1 VSERPASPSPPQCHD
16 RDAPPPSAAV
26 RAPDRVPSAPTP
38 APVSVIDYEFPLN
51 ERTRTLLRLEDLYD
65 KLTWFASKDHPLEHH
80 TALVTLFEIVEVASR
95 ADLKSDLLQELE
107 RQKHSLEALRNNP
120 QVLSE
125 ALDAVLAEIDH
136 AASRLYG
143 LTGKVGQELRDNEW
157 LMSIRQRSNI
167 PGGVCEFDL
176 PSYHYWQHRPAAAR
190 RADLDQWIAP
200 FLPLRDSLAIVL
212 RILRDSGKSA
222 QRLAEGGVFQQM
234 LAGRAVQLVRVRV
247 GADIAGVPEVSA
259 NRYMLNIRFVQQEG
273 PTGRSRGVETDVP
286 FDLTFCNL

>member
-1 VSERPASPSPPQCHD
+1 M
-16 RDAPPPSAAV
+16 PPPANPGL
-26 RAPDRVPSAPTP
+26 APDCVPSAPTP
-38 APVSVIDYEFPLN
+38 VAVSVIDYEFPLN
-51 ERTRTLLRLEDLYD
+51 ERTRTLRRLED
-65 KLTWFASKDHPLEHH
+65 
-80 TALVTLFEIVEVASR
+80 
-95 ADLKSDLLQELE
+95 
-107 RQKHSLEALRNNP
+107 
-120 QVLSE
+120 
-125 ALDAVLAEIDH
+125 
-136 AASRLYG
+136 
-143 LTGKVGQELRDNEW
+143 NEG

-176 PSYHYWQHRPAAAR
+176 PSYHYWQHRPAADR

-247 GADIAGVPEVSA
+247 GAGIPCVPEVSA
-259 NRYMLNIRFVQQEG
+259 NRYMLNIRFVQHDG
-273 PTGRSRGVETDVP
+273 PTGRSKGLDSDIP

>member
-1 VSERPASPSPPQCHD
+1 M
-16 RDAPPPSAAV
+16 PPPANPGPT
-26 RAPDRVPSAPTP
+26 PDCVPSAPTP
-38 APVSVIDYEFPLN
+38 VAVSVIDYEFPLN

-65 KLTWFASKDHPLEHH
+65 KLIWFVAKDHPLEHH

-125 ALDAVLAEIDH
+125 ALDAVLSEIDH
-136 AASRLYG
+136 ASSRLYG

-176 PSYHYWQHRPAAAR
+176 PSYHYWQHRPAADR

-200 FLPLRDSLAIVL
+200 FMPLRDSLAIVL
-212 RILRDSGKSA
+212 RILRDSGKSG

-247 GADIAGVPEVSA
+247 GAGIPCVPEVSA
-259 NRYMLNIRFVQQEG
+259 NRYMLNIRFVQHDG
-273 PTGRSRGVETDVP
+273 PTGRSKGTDTDIP

>member
-1 VSERPASPSPPQCHD
+1 
-16 RDAPPPSAAV
+16 
-26 RAPDRVPSAPTP
+26 VPSAPTP
-38 APVSVIDYEFPLN
+38 VAVSVIDYEFPLN

-65 KLTWFASKDHPLEHH
+65 KLIWFVAKDHPLEHH

-125 ALDAVLAEIDH
+125 ALDAVLSEIDH
-136 AASRLYG
+136 ASSRLYG

-176 PSYHYWQHRPAAAR
+176 PSYHYWQHRPAADR

-212 RILRDSGKSA
+212 RILRDSGKSG

-247 GADIAGVPEVSA
+247 GAGIPCVPEVSA
-259 NRYMLNIRFVQQEG
+259 NRYMLNIRFVQHDG
-273 PTGRSRGVETDVP
+273 PTGRSKGTDTDIP